1 MFFGINH
8 FHYRSRLNGVLNK
21 FDGDSVG
28 VCENLSRPRHI
39 KSHLPVFL
47 LPNKLWTV
55 KPKIIYVARNP
66 KDVAV
71 SFFHHYRHIVGYEGT
86 QEDFTEAFLKDQVIY
101 APFNDHVLDFWN
113 LRDEPNVLFLFYED
127 MKTDM
132 PKMIRQ
138 TTDFLGK
145 SFSDQAVDKLCH
157 HLSVESMRANPSC
170 NNDSLVEMAKSVNKN
185 GKASG
190 DFKFIRKGEVG
201 SFKGEFSQDT
211 DKKFD
216 EFMAQQVL
224 RSHHFAFKI

>member
-1 MFFGINH
+1 M
-8 FHYRSRLNGVLNK
+8 
-21 FDGDSVG
+21 
-28 VCENLSRPRHI
+28 
-39 KSHLPVFL
+39 
-47 LPNKLWTV
+47 LPNKLWSV

-132 PKMIRQ
+132 SQMINQ
-138 TTDFLGK
+138 TMTFLGK
-145 SFSDQAVDKLCH
+145 NYSLQQIEKLCD
-157 HLSVESMRANPSC
+157 HLSVDSMRANPSC
-170 NNDSLVEMAKSVNKN
+170 NNDSLVEMAKSVNEN
-185 GKASG
+185 GKVSG

-201 SFKGEFSQDT
+201 SFKSEFTKDT
-211 DKKFD
+211 NKKFD
-216 EFMAQQVL
+216 EFMTQQML
-224 RSHHFAFKI
+224 QSHQFAFKI